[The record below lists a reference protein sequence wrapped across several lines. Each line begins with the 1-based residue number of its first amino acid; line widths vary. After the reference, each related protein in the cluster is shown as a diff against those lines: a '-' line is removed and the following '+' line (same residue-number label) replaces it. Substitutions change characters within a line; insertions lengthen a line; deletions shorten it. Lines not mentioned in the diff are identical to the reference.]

1 MMNKKDA
8 ISIIKRKIKESE
20 DAAKEKHFGTLTQT
34 AISSYE
40 SGRAQGLKDALAI
53 IGMIE
58 DVQVLTKKLWHEA
71 NGDYLPKVD
80 REVIVLCKNNKVCY
94 GHRPNFKGWDG
105 KNIITGE
112 VRHYTPQT
120 YGKGEWN
127 IPDVRW
133 WLDCSLPNLEEEK

>member
-20 DAAKEKHFGTLTQT
+20 DAAKEKHFGSLTQT

-58 DVQVLTKKLWHEA
+58 DV
-71 NGDYLPKVD
+71 
-80 REVIVLCKNNKVCY
+80 
-94 GHRPNFKGWDG
+94 
-105 KNIITGE
+105 
-112 VRHYTPQT
+112 
-120 YGKGEWN
+120 
-127 IPDVRW
+127 
-133 WLDCSLPNLEEEK
+133 